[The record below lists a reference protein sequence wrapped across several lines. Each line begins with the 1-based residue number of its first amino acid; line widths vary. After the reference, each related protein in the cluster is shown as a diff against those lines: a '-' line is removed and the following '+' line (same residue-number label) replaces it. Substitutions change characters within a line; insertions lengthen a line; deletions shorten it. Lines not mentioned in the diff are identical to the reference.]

1 MDMKN
6 IIANKI
12 YLLSIT
18 LLLSGCSVY
27 KGSFDCKPHKGVG
40 CESVSKVNELIND
53 NKLEEYIE
61 DASGKK
67 SRRSSCQNPE
77 CRKSTNADNGINT
90 ETLAEQEKITIH
102 FNEHRERG
110 VTYKESEIE
119 VGAKWESQ

>member
-1 MDMKN
+1 MDMKK

-40 CESVSKVNELIND
+40 CESVSKVNELVND
-53 NKLEEYIE
+53 NKLDEYIE

-67 SRRSSCQNPE
+67 SRRSSCQEPE
-77 CRKSTNADNGINT
+77 CRKSTNSTNADNGMNT

-102 FNEHRERG
+102 FNEYRERG

-119 VGAKWESQ
+119 VGAK